1 MPNLKYN
8 YAMEIYATLKNK
20 DVGCLILILPGCKIN
35 EYQSR
40 IAHFWFQFSVYH
52 NFFLKSI
59 KKYKHH
65 SPEKLTS
72 IIHSRENHLIYLI
85 WSFLHQNLSALFK
98 LGVCD
103 HHNFS
108 FIFGPQLTG
117 KEDAV
122 TVFPETGTR
131 RRSSRPTNL
140 KSPMELPRP
149 NGDYLD
155 FPQIHGRSSL
165 IDFPS
170 AHGMNLNDLNRVMAS
185 HFSFHSPHA
194 LLVFLSTARKHT
206 KTQKMKPNGM
216 P

>member
-8 YAMEIYATLKNK
+8 YAMEINSAFRNK
-20 DVGCLILILPGCKIN
+20 DIGCLILILPGCRIN

-72 IIHSRENHLIYLI
+72 IIHTWENHLIYLI
-85 WSFLHQNLSALFK
+85 LLYSNRNVSALFK

-117 KEDAV
+117 KEDVV
-122 TVFPETGTR
+122 TVFPETDAR

-140 KSPMELPRP
+140 KSPTEPPWL
-149 NGDYLD
+149 NGDCLD

-170 AHGMNLNDLNRVMAS
+170 AHGVNLSDLNRVMAS
-185 HFSFHSPHA
+185 HFSFHSSHA
-194 LLVFLSTARKHT
+194 LLVFLSKKEPTYI
-206 KTQKMKPNGM
+206 
-216 P
+216 